1 MIRDCYNASPASMQ
15 SGLSVLALLPAKGR
29 RVACLADMLELGE
42 ISEAAHREVG
52 KLAVE
57 YGTDV
62 LLTVGAAA
70 HDIARGAEEA
80 GMNPADIYEFD
91 DNESLCQKL
100 PVLLKKGD
108 AILVKGSRGM
118 HLEEVADAIESM
130 QSRDKA
136 QG

>member
-1 MIRDCYNASPASMQ
+1 
-15 SGLSVLALLPAKGR
+15 
-29 RVACLADMLELGE
+29 
-42 ISEAAHREVG
+42 
-52 KLAVE
+52 
-57 YGTDV
+57 
-62 LLTVGAAA
+62 
-70 HDIARGAEEA
+70 
-80 GMNPADIYEFD
+80 MNPADIYEFD